1 MSDKE
6 GSEEKPL
13 PATAKKLSDAR
24 RKGQVARSRDFP
36 AAAGFTAAVLAL
48 WVGWDASLAAIIH
61 LIDAAAR
68 MQALPFNDAAETLA
82 SAALRTMAIVTL
94 PPVAAAL
101 LAAFVANVVALRGI
115 PFSTEPITPR
125 LSHVNPVDGFKR
137 LFQMRA
143 LIELAK
149 GVVKTLLIAAALV
162 AVLLP
167 GVQSLLLAPS
177 CGQECIAVA
186 AGRLLLPMAGAAIAV
201 FLVGGLLDL
210 GLQSWLFRRDM
221 RMSFSELKRERKDS
235 EGDPM
240 VRSSRRRTRREM
252 AENPQRLGPAAAS
265 LLVLGR
271 DDAAVGVRFV
281 RGETPVPLVVCR
293 GSGANGAALRQ
304 AAAGFGVRAVA
315 DAALAALLLRRARP
329 GEPIPR
335 EAYGPV
341 AQALLAAG
349 AA

>member
-1 MSDKE
+1 MSGKD
-6 GSEEKPL
+6 GSEERSL
-13 PATAKKLSDAR
+13 PATAKKLADAR
-24 RKGQVARSRDFP
+24 KKGQVARSRDFP
-36 AAAGFTAAVLAL
+36 AAAGFTAAVLVL
-48 WVGWDASLAAIIH
+48 WIGWEANLAAVIH
-61 LIDAAAR
+61 LFDAAAR
-68 MQALPFNDAAETLA
+68 VQALPFREAAETLA
-82 SAALRTMAIVTL
+82 SAMLRTLAIVCL
-94 PPVAAAL
+94 PPAGAAV
-101 LAAFVANVVALRGI
+101 LAGFVANLVALRGI

-125 LSHVNPVDGFKR
+125 LSHINPVEGFKR

-149 GVVKTLLIAAALV
+149 GVVKTVLIAAALV
-162 AVLLP
+162 AVVLP
-167 GVQSLLLAPS
+167 GLQSLLLAPS
-177 CGQECIAVA
+177 CGEGCIGVV
-186 AGRLLLPMAGAAIAV
+186 AGRLLLPMAAAAVAV

-221 RMSFSELKRERKDS
+221 RMSVSELKRERKDQ

-240 VRSSRRRTRREM
+240 VRSTRRRERRAMVEQPM
-252 AENPQRLGPAAAS
+252 RLGPAAAS
-265 LLVLGR
+265 LLVVGR
-271 DDAAVGVRFV
+271 DESAVGLRFV

-293 GSGANGAALRQ
+293 ASGPRGAELRRAAEAL
-304 AAAGFGVRAVA
+304 GVKTIG

>member
-1 MSDKE
+1 MSGND

-13 PATAKKLSDAR
+13 PATQKKLSDAR
-24 RKGQVARSRDFP
+24 RKGQVARSRDLP

-48 WVGWDASLAAIIH
+48 WLGWDGTLAAIIH

-68 MQALPFNDAAETLA
+68 MQALPFREASETLA
-82 SAALRTMAIVTL
+82 SAALRTMAIVAAL
-94 PPVAAAL
+94 PVAAAL
-101 LAAFVANVVALRGI
+101 LAGFVANVVALRGI

-125 LSHVNPVDGFKR
+125 LSHINPVEGFKR

-143 LIELAK
+143 LIELVK
-149 GVVKTLLIAAALV
+149 GVVKTVLIAAALV

-177 CGQECIAVA
+177 CGLECVAVA
-186 AGRLLLPMAGAAIAV
+186 AGRLLLPMAAAAVAV
-201 FLVGGLLDL
+201 FLIGSLFDL

-221 RMSFSELKRERKDS
+221 RMSFSEVKRERKDQ

-240 VRSSRRRTRREM
+240 VRSARRRSRREM
-252 AENPQRLGPAAAS
+252 AEQPQRLGPAAAS
-265 LLVLGR
+265 LLVLGG
-271 DDAAVGVRFV
+271 DEAVVGLRFV
-281 RGETPVPLVVCR
+281 RGETPVPVVVCR
-293 GSGANGAALRQ
+293 ARGPRGAELRQ
-304 AAAGFGVRAVA
+304 AAEALGVRAVRDA
-315 DAALAALLLRRARP
+315 DLAALLLRRARP

-341 AQALLAAG
+341 AQLLLATGMA
-349 AA
+349 

>member
-1 MSDKE
+1 MSDKG

-24 RKGQVARSRDFP
+24 KKGQVARSRDFP
-36 AAAGFTAAVLAL
+36 AAVGFAAAVVML

-61 LIDAAAR
+61 LLDAAAR
-68 MQALPFNDAAETLA
+68 VQALPFPDAAETLA
-82 SAALRTMAIVTL
+82 SATLRTLAIVSL

-101 LAAFVANVVALRGI
+101 LAGFVANVVALRGI

-125 LSHVNPVDGFKR
+125 LSHINPVDGFKR

-149 GVVKTLLIAAALV
+149 GVLKTALIAAALV

-186 AGRLLLPMAGAAIAV
+186 AGRLLLPMAGAAVAV
-201 FLVGGLLDL
+201 FLIGGLFDL
-210 GLQSWLFRRDM
+210 SLQTWLFRRDM
-221 RMSFSELKRERKDS
+221 RMSFSELKRERKDL

-240 VRSSRRRTRREM
+240 VRSTRRRTRREM
-252 AENPQRLGPAAAS
+252 AETPVRLGPAAAS
-265 LLVLGR
+265 LLVVGR
-271 DDAAVGVRFV
+271 DESVVGLRFV

-293 GSGANGAALRQ
+293 ATGPRGADLHR
-304 AAAGFGVRAVA
+304 AAASLGVRAVR

-341 AQALLAAG
+341 AQLLLATG